1 MQKIRYNAPG
11 SAPATLIP
19 LPEQAGCKPKLQLIE
34 YDAHSYQE
42 REIELAD
49 LESLHSSRVNWINV
63 GGLGDVETL
72 QKVGERFRIH
82 SLALEDVFNTGQ
94 RPHIDEYENQL
105 FIVLQMAYEETE
117 GELVFEQVS
126 LVLGDHYV
134 ITIQED
140 AATDVFEPIRKRL
153 REGLGHARFLR
164 SDYLAYTLI
173 DAVIDQY
180 FPLSEALGDS
190 IEGMEEEVLTAPS
203 CDKLQQIHEFR
214 QALAQL
220 RRAVWPTREVLAR
233 LLRDESGLIAEKT
246 KPFLRDCLDH
256 VLAIVDLL
264 ETYRDI
270 TTSLMDLYLSSLSM
284 RTNDHACAH
293 HRLFDLHSAYLYR
306 RTVRYEL
313 CQHARAALEFRLS
326 GCASRYVS
334 CGGRHDRILQAK
346 ELVMSRLVGR
356 GFRLRKVF
364 PRWSQQHGRFVVHAC
379 RADRPGIN
387 NREWT
392 LINANKRSPIRVHSR
407 QFAVSFLAWLPPSRF
422 FTRTRNRTDRL
433 LSRSE

>member
-1 MQKIRYNAPG
+1 MQKLRYTAPG
-11 SAPATLIP
+11 SAPATLVP

-34 YDAHSYQE
+34 YDAHSFQE

-72 QKVGERFRIH
+72 QKLGEHFRVH
-82 SLALEDVFNTGQ
+82 PLALEDVFNTGQ
-94 RPHIDEYENQL
+94 RPHIDEYEKQL
-105 FIVLQMAYEETE
+105 FIVLQMAHEETE

-140 AATDVFEPIRKRL
+140 AATDVFEPVRKRL
-153 REGLGHARFLR
+153 REGLGHVRFLR

-173 DAVIDQY
+173 DAVIDQF

-190 IEGMEEEVLTAPS
+190 IEEMEEDVLTTPTR
-203 CDKLQQIHEFR
+203 DNMQQIHEFR

-220 RRAVWPTREVLAR
+220 RRAVWPARDVLTR

-270 TTSLMDLYLSSLSM
+270 TTSLMDLYPSSLSM
-284 RTNDHACAH
+284 RTNEIMRVLTIVSSIFIPLTFIAGLYGMNFANMPELHLKFGYPVVLVIMLGVAVGMI
-293 HRLFDLHSAYLYR
+293 LF
-306 RTVRYEL
+306 
-313 CQHARAALEFRLS
+313 F
-326 GCASRYVS
+326 
-334 CGGRHDRILQAK
+334 K
-346 ELVMSRLVGR
+346 
-356 GFRLRKVF
+356 RK
-364 PRWSQQHGRFVVHAC
+364 
-379 RADRPGIN
+379 N
-387 NREWT
+387 
-392 LINANKRSPIRVHSR
+392 
-407 QFAVSFLAWLPPSRF
+407 WL
-422 FTRTRNRTDRL
+422 
-433 LSRSE
+433 

>member
-1 MQKIRYNAPG
+1 MQKVRYTAPG
-11 SAPATLIP
+11 SAPATLVA

-34 YDAHSYQE
+34 YDAHSFQE
-42 REIELAD
+42 REIEISD
-49 LESLHSSRVNWINV
+49 LDSIPSSRVSWINI

-72 QKVGERFRIH
+72 RKVGEHFRIH
-82 SLALEDVFNTGQ
+82 PLALEDVFNTGQ
-94 RPHIDEYENQL
+94 RPHLDEYDDQL

-126 LVLGDHYV
+126 LLLGKHYV

-140 AATDVFEPIRKRL
+140 AATDVFEPVRKRL
-153 REGLGHARFLR
+153 REGLGNARFLH

-190 IEGMEEEVLTAPS
+190 IESMEEELLTAPNR
-203 CDKLQQIHEFR
+203 DKLEKIHEFR

-256 VLAIVDLL
+256 VLAIADLL

-270 TTSLMDLYLSSLSM
+270 TTSFMDLYVSSLSM
-284 RTNDHACAH
+284 RTNDIMRVLTIISSIFIPLTFIAGLYGMNFAEMPELHWRFGYPVVLIIMLAVASGMI
-293 HRLFDLHSAYLYR
+293 LF
-306 RTVRYEL
+306 
-313 CQHARAALEFRLS
+313 F
-326 GCASRYVS
+326 
-334 CGGRHDRILQAK
+334 K
-346 ELVMSRLVGR
+346 
-356 GFRLRKVF
+356 RK
-364 PRWSQQHGRFVVHAC
+364 
-379 RADRPGIN
+379 N
-387 NREWT
+387 
-392 LINANKRSPIRVHSR
+392 
-407 QFAVSFLAWLPPSRF
+407 WL
-422 FTRTRNRTDRL
+422 
-433 LSRSE
+433 